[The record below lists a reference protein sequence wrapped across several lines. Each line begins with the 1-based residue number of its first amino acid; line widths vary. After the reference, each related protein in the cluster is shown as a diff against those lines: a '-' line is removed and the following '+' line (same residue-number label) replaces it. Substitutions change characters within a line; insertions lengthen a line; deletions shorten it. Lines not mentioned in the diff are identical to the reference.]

1 MSFFTNIYNSLF
13 NRKKSKMPDI
23 TVQELKKR
31 LDAGE
36 DILVIDV
43 RQPAEYEIY
52 NIGAK
57 LIPLG
62 ELPRHLDDLEEYKD
76 KEVVLHCRS
85 GARSA
90 AAKQILLSKG
100 FENPRN
106 LLGGMMEWSAT
117 FDK

>member
-1 MSFFTNIYNSLF
+1 MSFFKNIYNTLF
-13 NRKKSKMPDI
+13 NRKQSKMPDI
-23 TVQELKKR
+23 RVQELKQR

-36 DILVIDV
+36 EILVIDV

-62 ELPRHLDDLEEYKD
+62 ELPHHLDDLEEYKD
-76 KEVVLHCRS
+76 KEIVLHCRS

-90 AAKQILLSKG
+90 AAKQMLLAKG

-106 LLGGMMEWSAT
+106 LLGGMIEWSST

>member
-1 MSFFTNIYNSLF
+1 MSFLKNIYNTLF
-13 NRKKSKMPDI
+13 NRKQSKMPDI

-62 ELPRHLDDLEEYKD
+62 ELPRHFDDLSDYKD
-76 KEVVLHCRS
+76 KEIVVHCRS

-90 AAKQILLSKG
+90 SAKQMLLAQG
-100 FENPRN
+100 FESPRN